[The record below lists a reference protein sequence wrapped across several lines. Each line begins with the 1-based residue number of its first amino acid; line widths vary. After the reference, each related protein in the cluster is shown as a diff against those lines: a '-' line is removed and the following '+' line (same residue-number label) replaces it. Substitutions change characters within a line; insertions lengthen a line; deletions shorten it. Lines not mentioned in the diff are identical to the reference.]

1 MDILASIRRVVIR
14 LNDPQPPEYDLKQ
27 LSAAVRVLDENPA
40 YKQAVEDMI
49 AGLVGQWLGSKPD
62 ATEQR
67 ERLYFQAHALSQM
80 DAQFSVY
87 LARNAMKDKQ
97 NDG

>member
-1 MDILASIRRVVIR
+1 MDVFSVIRRIVVR
-14 LNDPQPPEYDLKQ
+14 LNSSQQPEYDLKQ

-40 YKQAVEDMI
+40 YKQAVEDII
-49 AGLVGQWLGSKPD
+49 ASLVGQWLGSKPD
-62 ATEQR
+62 ATDER
-67 ERLYFQAHALSQM
+67 ERLYFQAHALSQV
-80 DAQFSVY
+80 DAQFTAF